1 MKSFFFLILPLN
13 KKLYLTATIL
23 FVCSLKTLCT
33 AQPVFNKVQ
42 FQEMTATQRY
52 RFVHDYPF
60 WKVFDVNQLSTLLSQ
75 MVEVANVKRD
85 YRTQIALDY
94 YLALIGG
101 KPNFRF
107 PKGKKAGILE
117 SLQDMQKI
125 AVQQDYEVET
135 LIASC
140 CLTSSLYLGQ
150 KLSNEQ
156 YYVDMQRSLE
166 ELQKLGFEKC
176 RDYNIASILFDF
188 SKSLWNLGDFD
199 KAYQYLRIAEQY
211 IEPTIEGGF
220 YYTQVLSYLQTYWK
234 NKKEYNKSMVYA
246 QRILLFHQNFHSNIP
261 EHKLWSE
268 FWLNFASIDIAS
280 LLIDQGKIK
289 EGEVYANKGFQ
300 LIKSRVSLDP
310 IVSKQAEF
318 DALMILIPVKLKL
331 NKVDEVPSLLKLA
344 NNIKSELEPIGKLD
358 YFKPLRLY
366 KYSSEYYEKV
376 GGYAEALHYTHLAQ
390 TLQDSLNQHNDVQ
403 KISQMQLRY
412 EVEKYANHVKA
423 IESEKQLQKYLR
435 NAIILILLL
444 VLGLVYVN
452 HQRLRHKHHE
462 KESELE
468 ASQNELAWQTQ
479 HFRNMSELI
488 ENLRQENEKLNASDN
503 QHEHFEKLISST
515 ILTDEGWTN
524 FKRMFEKV
532 HPGYMQ
538 SVKEKYP
545 DLTNAELRLL
555 MLEKLDLSTQ
565 EMANMIGVNKN
576 TIHQTRLRLRKKT
589 LDKS

>member
-1 MKSFFFLILPLN
+1 M
-13 KKLYLTATIL
+13 
-23 FVCSLKTLCT
+23 
-33 AQPVFNKVQ
+33 
-42 FQEMTATQRY
+42 EMSATQRY
-52 RFVHDYPF
+52 RYVHDYPF
-60 WKVFDVNQLSTLLSQ
+60 WKVDDVNQLSSLVAQ
-75 MVEVANVKRD
+75 MVDVADSKRD
-85 YRTQIALDY
+85 YHTQVALDY
-94 YLALIGG
+94 YLALVGN
-101 KPNFRF
+101 KANFKF
-107 PKGKKAGILE
+107 PKGKPASILGAWE
-117 SLQDMQKI
+117 AMQKTAI
-125 AVQQDYEVET
+125 QQGYDVEA
-135 LIASC
+135 LIAAAS
-140 CLTSSLYLGQ
+140 LTNSLYLGQ
-150 KLSNEQ
+150 RISSEQ
-156 YYVDMQRSLE
+156 YYVEMQRSLE
-166 ELQKLGFEKC
+166 QLQEIGFEKC

-188 SKSLWNLGDFD
+188 SKCLWDLGDFD
-199 KAYQYLRIAEQY
+199 KAYLYLRIAERY

-220 YYTQVLSYLQTYWK
+220 HYTQVLSYLQTYWK
-234 NKKEYNKSMVYA
+234 NKKEYDKSMVYA
-246 QRILLFHQNFHSNIP
+246 KRILAFHQNFRSDLP
-261 EHKLWSE
+261 EHKYWSE

-280 LLIDQGKIK
+280 LLLDQGKIK
-289 EGEVYANKGFQ
+289 EGEVYASKGFQ
-300 LIKSRVSLDP
+300 LIKSRLSLDT

-331 NKVDEVPSLLKLA
+331 KKIKEVAPLLKLA
-344 NNIKSELEPIGKLD
+344 NSIKTSLEPNGKLD

-376 GGYAEALHYTHLAQ
+376 GAYAEALRFTHLAQ
-390 TLQDSLNQHNDVQ
+390 TLQDSLNRRNDAQ
-403 KISQMQLRY
+403 KLSQMQLRY

-444 VLGLVYVN
+444 ILWLVYVN
-452 HQRLRHKHHE
+452 HQRLRHKHRE
-462 KESELE
+462 QESELE
-468 ASQNELAWQTQ
+468 TAQKELAWQTK

-503 QHEHFEKLISST
+503 QREHFEKLISST

-589 LDKS
+589 LDRN

>member
-1 MKSFFFLILPLN
+1 M
-13 KKLYLTATIL
+13 
-23 FVCSLKTLCT
+23 
-33 AQPVFNKVQ
+33 
-42 FQEMTATQRY
+42 EMSAAQRY
-52 RFVHDYPF
+52 RYVHDYPF
-60 WKVFDVNQLSTLLSQ
+60 WKVDDVNQLSSLVAQ
-75 MVEVANVKRD
+75 MVDVADSKRD
-85 YRTQIALDY
+85 YHTQVALDY
-94 YLALIGG
+94 YLALVGN
-101 KPNFRF
+101 KANFKF
-107 PKGKKAGILE
+107 PKGKPASILGSWE
-117 SLQDMQKI
+117 AMQKTAI
-125 AVQQDYEVET
+125 QQGYDVEA
-135 LIASC
+135 LIAAAS
-140 CLTSSLYLGQ
+140 LTNSLYLGQ
-150 KLSNEQ
+150 RISSEQ
-156 YYVDMQRSLE
+156 YYVEMQRSLE
-166 ELQKLGFEKC
+166 QLQEIGFEKC
-176 RDYNIASILFDF
+176 RDYNIVSILFDF
-188 SKSLWNLGDFD
+188 SKCLWDLGDFD
-199 KAYQYLRIAEQY
+199 KAYLYLRIAERY

-220 YYTQVLSYLQTYWK
+220 HYTQVLSYLQTYWK
-234 NKKEYNKSMVYA
+234 NKKEYDKSMVYA
-246 QRILLFHQNFHSNIP
+246 KRILAFHQNFRSDLP
-261 EHKLWSE
+261 EHKYWSE

-280 LLIDQGKIK
+280 LLLDQGKIK
-289 EGEVYANKGFQ
+289 EGEVYASKGFQ
-300 LIKSRVSLDP
+300 LIKSRLSLDT

-331 NKVDEVPSLLKLA
+331 KKIKEVAPLLKLA
-344 NNIKSELEPIGKLD
+344 NSIKTSLEPNGKLD

-376 GGYAEALHYTHLAQ
+376 GAYAEALRFTHLAQ
-390 TLQDSLNQHNDVQ
+390 ILQDSLNRRNDAQ
-403 KISQMQLRY
+403 KLSQMQLRY

-444 VLGLVYVN
+444 ILWLVYVN
-452 HQRLRHKHHE
+452 HQRLRHKHRE
-462 KESELE
+462 QETELKT
-468 ASQNELAWQTQ
+468 AQKELAWQTN

-503 QHEHFEKLISST
+503 QREHFEKLISST

-589 LDKS
+589 LDRN